1 MLHKPG
7 MNGKIIIF
15 AMLEDE
21 YTIGCQYVLSENHV
35 GNLWQFL
42 EGVGRVGKDEIKLLS
57 ARLDESEYIAT
68 DRGAYIGAELLKALG
83 YESMVVA
90 VSLYT
95 HYACTTS
102 RHEFEGYAACARE
115 EVEGI
120 YTVKVD
126 IAIEHIEDILL
137 GKVCCGSGLESSWYI
152 EVATLVLSCN
162 YSHSITFP

>member
-1 MLHKPG
+1 
-7 MNGKIIIF
+7 
-15 AMLEDE
+15 
-21 YTIGCQYVLSENHV
+21 
-35 GNLWQFL
+35 
-42 EGVGRVGKDEIKLLS
+42 
-57 ARLDESEYIAT
+57 
-68 DRGAYIGAELLKALG
+68 
-83 YESMVVA
+83 MVVA
-90 VSLYT
+90 VGLYT

-120 YTVKVD
+120 YTVKVN

>member
-1 MLHKPG
+1 M
-7 MNGKIIIF
+7 F
-15 AMLEDE
+15 EDE
-21 YTIGCQYVLSENHV
+21 DAFRGKDVLLEYEV

-42 EGVGRVGKDEIKLLS
+42 EGVRRVGKDEIKLLA

-90 VSLYT
+90 VGLYT

-120 YTVKVD
+120 DTVKVD

-152 EVATLVLSCN
+152 KVTTLVLSCN
-162 YSHSITFP
+162 YSHC

>member
-15 AMLEDE
+15 AMLEDK
-21 YTIGCQYVLSENHV
+21 YTIGCQYVLSENHI

-57 ARLDESEYIAT
+57 ARFDESEHITT
-68 DRGAYIGAELLKALG
+68 DRGAYIGAQFLKALG
-83 YESMVVA
+83 NKGMVVA
-90 VSLYT
+90 VGLYT
-95 HYACTTS
+95 DYTCTTS
-102 RHEFEGYAACARE
+102 RHEFEGYAARARE